1 MTATRTMIPLLV
13 AMGVHSMRP
22 NARRRALVVARQD
35 VVEAFAD
42 LKLTIPLPT
51 GKELDAVEVE
61 RRLAAAGITRAQVKR
76 AVASLYTR

>member
-1 MTATRTMIPLLV
+1 
-13 AMGVHSMRP
+13 MRP